1 MGVPWY
7 GYDYTCLHL
16 LEPGRCELETFHFRK
31 PTCNFRASRWIPYKA
46 IMRHLPKSISGRY
59 WDNDHKAPYYIYM
72 VLVFDVGGTDWKHYD
87 WSKVTT
93 IAAFGAYNPELL
105 CHAHANDVRVVL
117 KGDVPIKDII
127 DPANRTAWI
136 IDQVNLAKR
145 QFLDGI
151 NLDLEEA
158 VEFKSQGYYA
168 LTQLVNE
175 TTQIFHREIPGSQV
189 TFDVAWKPG
198 CVDGRCYD
206 YASIAHSCDFIF
218 VMSYDMQSQIWG
230 DCIAKANAPY
240 NQTVAGYYAYL
251 KLGIPSSKIVMG
263 VPWYG
268 YNYPCIYL
276 FEAGKCVI
284 QSIPF
289 RGAPCSDLAGPQVP
303 YKWIMQQLP
312 KSISGRFW
320 DDDQE
325 APYFIYKVNGTYH
338 EVWYDDP
345 QSISMK
351 ASLIK
356 KLNLRGIGMWNGN
369 LLDYDDPSEAMQTKA
384 MWQALYPF

>member
-1 MGVPWY
+1 MMFRGRTGRPQALAPAGPQALTLALAVSLLQALGGAAAAAAAIDCPCV
-7 GYDYTCLHL
+7 DPALCLPL
-16 LEPGRCELETFHFRK
+16 SGEK
-31 PTCNFRASRWIPYKA
+31 PFE
-46 IMRHLPKSISGRY
+46 
-59 WDNDHKAPYYIYM
+59 

-87 WSKVTT
+87 WTKVTT
-93 IAAFGAYNPELL
+93 IAAFGTYDPDLL
-105 CHAHANDVRVVL
+105 CHAHANQVRVVL

-127 DPANRTAWI
+127 DPSNRTIWI
-136 IDQVNLAKR
+136 NNQVKLAES
-145 QFLDGI
+145 QFMDGI

-158 VEFKSQGYYA
+158 VEFQSEGYYA

-206 YASIAHSCDFIF
+206 YAAIAHSCDFIF

-230 DCIAKANAPY
+230 DCIAKPNAPY
-240 NQTVAGYYAYL
+240 NQTLAGYDAYL
-251 KLGIPSSKIVMG
+251 KLGVPPVKLVMG

-268 YNYPCIYL
+268 YDYPCIYL
-276 FEAGKCVI
+276 LEAGMCVI

-303 YKWIMQQLP
+303 YKKIMQQLP
-312 KSISGRFW
+312 KSITGRFW
-320 DDDQE
+320 DDDQK

-345 QSISMK
+345 QSISIK

-369 LLDYDDPSEAMQTKA
+369 LLNYDDPSAAMQTEE
-384 MWQALYPF
+384 MWKALYPF